1 MEYQKERDDQAGQAD
16 REIGDAVEAGKFPV
30 PDRQRPRGRPYP
42 GVVPS
47 EENAQEDDLPCCSLK
62 IQAKFKNSKRGP
74 DDQEP
79 AWDSTGFVAMTPIQ
93 FASDVHKSGFLLPP
107 GRRWSIQIAGPKTD
121 LPCLTHAFQ
130 LGLSRKI
137 SD

>member
-1 MEYQKERDDQAGQAD
+1 MTRHL
-16 REIGDAVEAGKFPV
+16 R
-30 PDRQRPRGRPYP
+30 
-42 GVVPS
+42 
-47 EENAQEDDLPCCSLK
+47 
-62 IQAKFKNSKRGP
+62 
-74 DDQEP
+74 
-79 AWDSTGFVAMTPIQ
+79 WDSTGIVAMTPIQ